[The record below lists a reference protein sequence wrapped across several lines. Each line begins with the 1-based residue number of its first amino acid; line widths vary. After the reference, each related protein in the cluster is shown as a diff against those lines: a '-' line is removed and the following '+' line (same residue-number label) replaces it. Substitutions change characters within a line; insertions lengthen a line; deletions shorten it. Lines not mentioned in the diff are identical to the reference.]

1 MAEIEIPDEGCRGI
15 KLLIAQGED
24 RIAAIRE
31 ALDQTGPSLISN
43 RKRAILINEALGG
56 RGSVHD
62 IELILN
68 SVVYPLRMLQF
79 RLEKSGTQIHAVV
92 SEFIEDEIAKQST
105 ATWTQKLLD
114 RWNQLK
120 SPIVD
125 LLASKSASI
134 ETKSIR
140 LLRSRS
146 NQFRHVE
153 VYSDCRPL
161 FDEAIDGVEANL
173 ITNTI
178 QIAYQD
184 NTLPKVIHLS
194 LDPKDLDKFEM
205 QIQRAKQKNVLLR
218 QQNDSQGLITLE
230 FEVDE
235 NEDEPVS

>member
-15 KLLIAQGED
+15 RLLISQGEE
-24 RIAAIRE
+24 RIAAIRK

-56 RGSVHD
+56 NGSVRD
-62 IELILN
+62 LELILN

-79 RLEKSGTQIHAVV
+79 RLEKSGTQIHDVV
-92 SEFIEDEIAKQST
+92 AEFIEDEIARQPT
-105 ATWTQKLLD
+105 AIWTQALLD
-114 RWNQLK
+114 SWNQLK

-125 LLASKSASI
+125 LLASKSASV
-134 ETKSIR
+134 EAKSIR

-173 ITNTI
+173 ITNTMR
-178 QIAYQD
+178 IAYQD
-184 NTLPKVIHLS
+184 NTRSKVIHLS

-205 QIQRAKQKNVLLR
+205 QIRRAKQKNTLLR
-218 QQNDSQGLITLE
+218 QQNDSQGLTTLE

-235 NEDEPVS
+235 DEGEQIS